1 MDPVVVAEVGTATV
15 AATFSEMEVEEL
27 VEVPDAA
34 GEAATFSGI
43 ISTWVT
49 GVGFCYVTPDD
60 PDSLPQYVKDG
71 WAKKAAMIGMPGQ
84 IFFRKSDVNQQ
95 ERFKLCEGVAVTFKL
110 YVVQRGEDAFA
121 LEVSP
126 ASLLTSADAD
136 IRSVRARMG

>member
-1 MDPVVVAEVGTATV
+1 MVPVMVDEEGTATV
-15 AATFSEMEVEEL
+15 AATLSEMEVEEL

-34 GEAATFSGI
+34 GEAMTFSGI
-43 ISTWVT
+43 LSTWAK
-49 GVGFCYVTPDD
+49 GHGIVTPDD

-71 WAKKAAMIGMPGQ
+71 WAKKAAMTGL

-121 LEVSP
+121 LEVSLP
-126 ASLLTSADAD
+126 SLLTSADAD
-136 IRSVRARMG
+136 TRSVRARME

>member
-1 MDPVVVAEVGTATV
+1 MVPVVVAEVGTATV

-34 GEAATFSGI
+34 GEAMTFSGI

-71 WAKKAAMIGMPGQ
+71 WAKKAAMTGL

-95 ERFKLCEGVAVTFKL
+95 ERFKLYVGVAVTFKM
-110 YVVQRGEDAFA
+110 YVVQRGADAFA

-136 IRSVRARMG
+136 TRSVRARMG